1 MVMAS
6 SILKGI
12 SSVFNGKTPSK
23 IQQRDSGHPVLKIK
37 DVNEFGIF
45 RGNNESF
52 VDEELANK
60 HVDKWIEAGDILILN
75 AAHNAD
81 YVGSKIFFADESVK
95 GFLPTGEWLVIR
107 ANKEFVYPE
116 YLYYWIVSP
125 DVKIRLKKIVK
136 GIHLYPKDVA
146 EMYIG
151 LPALENQ
158 EKQLKVLRSA
168 KKIFNLRQS
177 LSMKTTELL
186 NSYFFEIFGDPVS
199 NTKDLPTKRLDEL
212 CDLVRGSSPRPQ
224 GDPAYFGGKVPR
236 LMIADIT
243 RDGVYVCPS
252 IDSLTELGATKSRPM
267 LKGDVVMAVS
277 GAVGLPAILAVDACI
292 HDGFVGFRSLDKDIS
307 PEYMYG
313 FLSAYRRLSI
323 GQAVGATFQNLKTD
337 QIREWL
343 VPIPD
348 INTQSLF
355 LEVVEKVR
363 LIEKRQVSAT
373 KFAEE
378 AYHSLLSACF
388 S

>member
-1 MVMAS
+1 MEMAS
-6 SILKGI
+6 NILKSI
-12 SSVFNGKTPSK
+12 ATVFNGKTPSK
-23 IQQRDSGHPVLKIK
+23 IQQRDKGHPVLKIK
-37 DVNEFGIF
+37 DVNEFGVF

-52 VDEELANK
+52 VDQELADK
-60 HVDKWIEAGDILILN
+60 HKDKWIQVGDILILN

-81 YVGSKIFFADESVK
+81 YVGSKIFFADESVQ

-107 ANKEFVYPE
+107 AKKDIVYPE
-116 YLYYWIVSP
+116 YLFYWIVSP

-151 LPALENQ
+151 LPSLTNQ
-158 EKQLKVLRSA
+158 ERQLKVLRSA
-168 KKIFNLRQS
+168 RKIFNLRQS
-177 LSMKTTELL
+177 LGMKTTELL
-186 NSYFFEIFGDPVS
+186 NSYFFELFGDPVS
-199 NTKDLPTKRLDEL
+199 NTKNLPTKRLDEL
-212 CDLVRGSSPRPQ
+212 CNLVRGSSPRPQ
-224 GDPAYFGGKVPR
+224 GDPAFFGGKVPR

-243 RDGVYVCPS
+243 RDGVYVHPS

-292 HDGFVGFRSLDKDIS
+292 HDGFVGFRSLSKEIS

-343 VPIPD
+343 VPMP
-348 INTQSLF
+348 TPEAQSNF
-355 LEVVEKVR
+355 LTVVEKVR
-363 LIEKRQVSAT
+363 SIEKRQISAT
-373 KFAEE
+373 KLSEE
-378 AYHSLLSACF
+378 TYSSLLSKCF
-388 S
+388 T